1 MAPENILVGI
11 GERDKAI
18 YKMLTISESKQKIC
32 GYS

>member
-11 GERDKAI
+11 GERDKAN
-18 YKMLTISESKQKIC
+18 LQNDNSESKQNIC